1 MISLNK
7 TMNILRVIDSQC
19 VISEYALDLQEGEQL
34 SFGRSDACDISLPE
48 EGNLSRMHCH
58 FLCYRGRIYIRDNA
72 SVNGI
77 LCNGVSVVE
86 AEMKPGLEFVLGL
99 CRLSLEFRPDEAP
112 REQAVASAPVFIP
125 TPPAPE
131 PKLPPLQEVQ
141 YAVEEGPF
149 IEQIEEPPRPVG
161 AESAD
166 ESSVV
171 IPPIV
176 VPPSAPLPVSAVP
189 MSDPLPISAVPLR
202 EPLPVSAAF
211 VPPRDAL
218 PASAAAAIPGAVA
231 SAPLAPSVPT
241 EETVRVSVKKRRLMA
256 TVAPP
261 RQLKH
266 AAAPKPR
273 PKKQYTTR
281 SVKTAAPKS
290 AGKKKKRRLSVSEEK
305 WVDEKAVPEATS
317 GAVLGLPVDFVVQMR
332 PLVKRYPM
340 RAEDI
345 MALTVAAEEK
355 CYIAVIQY
363 DAVGAPTLIVPGSR
377 RDNTVVFPHV
387 LTRFPQAADADYEL
401 VVEEPFGPVRLVL
414 LACNQPCKWAS
425 AYEKAFETLG
435 PSPYPGKL
443 EAAIVASVPPSV
455 EPLRWSS
462 STVLLHTNP

>member
-1 MISLNK
+1 
-7 TMNILRVIDSQC
+7 MNILRVIDSQD
-19 VISEYALDLQEGEQL
+19 VISEYSLDLQEGEQL

-58 FLCYRGRIYIRDNA
+58 ILCHRGRIFIRDNA
-72 SVNGI
+72 SVNGV

-99 CRLSLEFRPDEAP
+99 CRLSLEFRPGEAP
-112 REQAVASAPVFIP
+112 QESVA
-125 TPPAPE
+125 APE
-131 PKLPPLQEVQ
+131 PMLPPLPEVQ
-141 YAVEEGPF
+141 PAVAESTFPAQVEEPSH
-149 IEQIEEPPRPVG
+149 PAG
-161 AESAD
+161 AESAG
-166 ESSVV
+166 ESSMV
-171 IPPIV
+171 IPPIG
-176 VPPSAPLPVSAVP
+176 VPLSTPLPVSAVP
-189 MSDPLPISAVPLR
+189 MSEPLPISAVPLR
-202 EPLPVSAAF
+202 EPLPVSAAS
-211 VPPRDAL
+211 VLLRDAL
-218 PASAAAAIPGAVA
+218 PASAAAAIPGAAA
-231 SAPLAPSVPT
+231 SVPPAPAVPT
-241 EETVRVSVKKRRLMA
+241 EEAVRVSVKERRLTT
-256 TVAPP
+256 TVVPP

-266 AAAPKPR
+266 ATAPKPR

-305 WVDEKAVPEATS
+305 WADENAVPEATS

-345 MALTVAAEEK
+345 MVLAVTAEEK

-363 DAVGAPTLIVPGSR
+363 DAAGVPSLIVPGSQ
-377 RDNTVVFPHV
+377 RDNTVVFPHM

-425 AYEKAFETLG
+425 AYEKALETLG

-443 EAAIVASVPPSV
+443 EAAIVASVSPQDD
-455 EPLRWSS
+455 PLRWSS